1 MGIYNRMSD
10 VRTLKAELTSQLS
23 SVHQAKMGAE
33 YRSTKIK
40 FNDITVLQ
48 AHTRAM
54 HLLFYSLRIIQS
66 TTPSNLWIHSH

>member
-33 YRSTKIK
+33 YRSTKSSLMISL
-40 FNDITVLQ
+40 FCRRL
-48 AHTRAM
+48 TRAT
-54 HLLFYSLRIIQS
+54 HLLF
-66 TTPSNLWIHSH
+66 